1 MTDTQMMIMELAAK
15 NYSCGQILVLGGLR
29 LMDRENPDL
38 VRVASALAQGG
49 GNSGNIC
56 GALMGGMALLSL
68 HTAKGHDSEEGDEQ
82 ELLLHSELL
91 SRFQEHCSASGVITC
106 DELLGNAGAEGER
119 GMQPDRC
126 AGYIAWVW
134 EETIKLLVEY
144 GFDPREGRPADL
156 DE

>member
-15 NYSCGQILVLGGLR
+15 HYSCGQILLIGGLR

-38 VRVASALAQGG
+38 VRAASALAQGG

-56 GALMGGMALLSL
+56 GALMGGMCLLSL
-68 HTAKGHDSEEGDEQ
+68 HTSKGSDDEEGDDK

-91 SRFQEHCSASGVITC
+91 NRFQEHCSPSGAITC
-106 DELLGNAGAEGER
+106 DELLGNQDISGER
-119 GMQPDRC
+119 SMQDARC
-126 AGYIAWVW
+126 AGYIGWVW

-144 GFDPREGRPADL
+144 GFDPREGRPVD
-156 DE
+156 

>member
-1 MTDTQMMIMELAAK
+1 M
-15 NYSCGQILVLGGLR
+15 
-29 LMDRENPDL
+29 

-56 GALMGGMALLSL
+56 GALLGGMCLLSL
-68 HTAKGHDSEEGDEQ
+68 HTAKGHDGEDGDEK

-91 SRFQEHCSASGVITC
+91 NRFQELCSPDGAITC
-106 DELLGNAGAEGER
+106 DELLGGGADSER

-126 AGYIAWVW
+126 AGYIGWVW

-144 GFDPREGRPADL
+144 GFDPREGRPL
-156 DE
+156 D

>member
-15 NYSCGQILVLGGLR
+15 NYSCGQILILGGLR

-49 GNSGNIC
+49 GSSGNLC
-56 GALMGGMALLSL
+56 GALLGGMCLLSL
-68 HTAKGHDSEEGDEQ
+68 HTAKGHDSEDSDEQ

-91 SRFQEHCSASGVITC
+91 SRFQEHCSESGAITC
-106 DELLGNAGAEGER
+106 DELLGNGEADAER

-126 AGYIAWVW
+126 AGYIGWVW
-134 EETIKLLVEY
+134 EEVIKLLVEY
-144 GFDPREGRPADL
+144 GFDPREGRVVDF
-156 DE
+156 D